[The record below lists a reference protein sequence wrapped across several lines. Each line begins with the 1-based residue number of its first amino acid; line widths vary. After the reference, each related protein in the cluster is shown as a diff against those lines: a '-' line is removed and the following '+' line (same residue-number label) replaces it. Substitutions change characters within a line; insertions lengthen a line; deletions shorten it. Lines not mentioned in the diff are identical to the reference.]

1 MVEKGGVHLMILQ
14 KFSDSRAEL
23 KNLRT
28 LTTAAILAALYAVS
42 YYPFV
47 GNIIIIPG
55 VIEIRFGFLAV
66 AVAAMLYGP
75 VVAPLVAVIGDVL
88 GTILFYGGSFF
99 WGYTVSWLLQG
110 IVFGLFFYKLRF
122 SIPRT
127 VGCMVFNTCVINLL
141 LTTKWEEMMGFGT
154 FTGLFAKRILHNVIV
169 FPINILA
176 VYVLLRSVAVL
187 YTKLR
192 GPQQIA

>member
-1 MVEKGGVHLMILQ
+1 LTILQ
-14 KFSDSRAEL
+14 KFTESRAEL

-28 LTTAAILAALYAVS
+28 LTTAAILAAIYAVS

-47 GNIIIIPG
+47 TNIILIPG
-55 VIEIRFGFLAV
+55 VIEIRFGFLAI

-75 VVAPLVAVIGDVL
+75 VVAPIVAVVGDIL

-122 SIPRT
+122 SFPRT
-127 VGCMVFNTCVINLL
+127 VGCMVFNTVVFNLL

-154 FTGLFAKRILHNVIV
+154 FEGLFAKRILHNIIM
-169 FPINILA
+169 FPINILVA
-176 VYVLLRSVAVL
+176 YILLRGVATL
-187 YTKLR
+187 YEKVR
-192 GPQQIA
+192 GTQQTA

>member
-1 MVEKGGVHLMILQ
+1 LTILQ
-14 KFSDSRAEL
+14 KFSQSRAEL

-28 LTTAAILAALYAVS
+28 LTTAAILAAIYAVS
-42 YYPFV
+42 YYPYV
-47 GNIIIIPG
+47 GNIIILPG
-55 VIEIRFGFLAV
+55 VIEIRFGFLAI

-110 IVFGLFFYKLRF
+110 IVFGLFFYRLRF
-122 SIPRT
+122 SIPRV

-141 LTTKWEEMMGFGT
+141 LTTKWEELMGFGT
-154 FTGLFAKRILHNVIV
+154 FAGLFAKRILHNVIV
-169 FPINILA
+169 FPVNIVA
-176 VYVLLRSVAVL
+176 AYFLLRGVAAL
-187 YTKLR
+187 YEKVR
-192 GPQQIA
+192 GTRQIA

>member
-1 MVEKGGVHLMILQ
+1 LTILQ

-28 LTTAAILAALYAVS
+28 LTMAAILAAIYAVS
-42 YYPFV
+42 YYPFI
-47 GNIIIIPG
+47 GNIIVIPG
-55 VIEIRFGFLAV
+55 VIEIRFGFLII

-75 VVAPLVAVIGDVL
+75 VVAPIIAVIGDLL

-122 SIPRT
+122 SFPRT
-127 VGCMVFNTCVINLL
+127 VGCMVLNTCVFNLL

-154 FTGLFAKRILHNVIV
+154 FSGLFAKRLVHNLIL

-176 VYVLLRSVAVL
+176 LYSLLRIVATL
-187 YTKLR
+187 YEKIQDS
-192 GPQQIA
+192 QQIA